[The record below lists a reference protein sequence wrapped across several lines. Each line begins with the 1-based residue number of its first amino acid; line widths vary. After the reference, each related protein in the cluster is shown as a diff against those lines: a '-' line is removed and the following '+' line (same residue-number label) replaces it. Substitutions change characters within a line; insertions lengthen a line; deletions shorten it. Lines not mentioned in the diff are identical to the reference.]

1 MQIKTTRLNEY
12 IIRQLGLEVFDSVK
26 AKDLYINTVVKYT
39 DLLPCEIDV
48 LYTISRYS
56 TKVPGVCWATVT
68 TMLKDK
74 HVKVKERAFRKGIR
88 GLKEKGI
95 IIVHETRRMLT
106 GGKGTNIYQFSLEY
120 ISSLEPKEGPMQVEG
135 TGRVQV
141 EDAGRKID
149 ETPCPTTDELTNF
162 ETKESFNE
170 CVTNLYNLKDK
181 AISNMPEHKMSD
193 DNIYETEKEK
203 YCLASGVPCEVVKE
217 LKPYF
222 STNEIIGY
230 WKSIKGALRNVGE
243 YYELHVQEVLNAI
256 RKSVAKFKRKEI
268 RTTFGANL
276 VGTLKGMISDKYQ
289 ALEDSFIEREMEER
303 RAFYGISSDVNP
315 ISQGRFS

>member
-1 MQIKTTRLNEY
+1 MQIKTTRLDEH
-12 IIRQLGLEVFDSVK
+12 IIHKLGLQVFDSVK
-26 AKDLYINTVVKYT
+26 SKDLYVDTVVKYT

-56 TKVPGVCWATVT
+56 TKVPGVCWATVP

-74 HVKVKERAFRKGIR
+74 HVKVKERAFRKGIK

-95 IIVHETRRMLT
+95 IIVHETRRMHA
-106 GGKGTNIYQFSLEY
+106 GGKGTNIYQFNLEY
-120 ISSLEPKEGPMQVEG
+120 ISSLESKEEPMQVENA
-135 TGRVQV
+135 GRVQV
-141 EDAGRKID
+141 EDAGREIG
-149 ETPCPTTDELTNF
+149 ETPCPTLGEPTNF
-162 ETKESFNE
+162 EAKESFNKSL
-170 CVTNLYNLKDK
+170 TNLSNINK
-181 AISNMPEHKMSD
+181 AISNIPEHKVSD
-193 DNIYETEKEK
+193 DSIYETEKEK
-203 YCLASGVPCEVVKE
+203 YCLASGVPQDVVYE
-217 LKPYF
+217 LKPF
-222 STNEIIGY
+222 FQTDEIISL

-243 YYELHVQEVLNAI
+243 HYELHVQEVVQAI

-303 RAFYGISSDVNP
+303 RAFYGISSGVNP
-315 ISQGRFS
+315 ISQGGFC